1 MRRASSKGQA
11 FELIAASRTS
21 DISGLQKETCPNGQA
36 YARYLLNAKDFVNIL
51 QVHHEVPPN

>member
-1 MRRASSKGQA
+1 MSSSQRRAHLTYQVSK
-11 FELIAASRTS
+11 
-21 DISGLQKETCPNGQA
+21 KETCPNGQA